1 MRRRDPC
8 MVNEDIKIVPWNQF
22 SGEYDKD
29 CFNSIKEQLSR
40 RKPSSDR
47 VTNKLEIFRDDTRFF
62 VGRDNSYIVSIGD
75 HFDRKWESEAK

>member
-1 MRRRDPC
+1 
-8 MVNEDIKIVPWNQF
+8 MVNEDIKIVPRNQL

-29 CFNSIKEQLSR
+29 SFNSIKKQLSR

-47 VTNKLEIFRDDTRFF
+47 VTNKLEVFCGNTRFF

-75 HFDRKWESEAK
+75 HFDRKWECEAE

>member
-1 MRRRDPC
+1 

-29 CFNSIKEQLSR
+29 CFNSIKKQLSR
-40 RKPSSDR
+40 RSSDR
-47 VTNKLEIFRDDTRFF
+47 VTNKLEIFLGHTRFF
-62 VGRDNSYIVSIGD
+62 VGRDSYIVSIGD